1 MNSTIRPV
9 AFLVVLVL
17 GLVAGPASG
26 AELLTGQAVYV
37 PCYSQIYHG
46 IRTRPL
52 DLTITLSVRNIDTRR
67 AVTLTIVDFHDT
79 SGKLVR
85 HYLDKPVRL
94 EPLMTREFIVG
105 ETDNSGGSG
114 ANFIVR
120 WTADSPANPLFVEAV
135 MIGTT
140 GQQGISF
147 ASHGIPLA
155 VE

>member
-1 MNSTIRPV
+1 MNSAIRPAV
-9 AFLVVLVL
+9 MILALIFCLL
-17 GLVAGPASG
+17 AGQASG

-46 IRTRPL
+46 IRTRPI
-52 DLTITLSVRNIDTRR
+52 DLTITLSVRNIDPKRS
-67 AVTLTIVDFHDT
+67 VTLTKVDFYDT

-85 HYLDKPVRL
+85 RYLDKPERL

-105 ETDNSGGSG
+105 QTDTAGGSG
-114 ANFIVR
+114 ANFMVY
-120 WTADSPANPLFVEAV
+120 WSADPPANPLFVEAV

-147 ASHGIPLA
+147 SSHGIALA